1 MHVKEA
7 VTLTGDADAIG
18 RSVAAKLKLDKV
30 YTELLPDDKIDRVEE
45 LMHSDAVIEVAD
57 IVIMTD
63 ELSKITLAMK
73 ISKKTLLIVRQSI
86 TLSLVVNLV
95 H

>member
-1 MHVKEA
+1 
-7 VTLTGDADAIG
+7 
-18 RSVAAKLKLDKV
+18 
-30 YTELLPDDKIDRVEE
+30 
-45 LMHSDAVIEVAD
+45 MHSDAVIEVAD